1 MDAYTQ
7 DRRRLRIDTVLG
19 QDHVLPVSLRG
30 RDSISSFFSYD
41 VELASTDHAIK
52 ADDILGTSA
61 TLRLEDSTGLYTNI
75 NGVVARFAV
84 AGRDARGFSLYRI
97 CVVPSLWFLTQ
108 TRDCRIFQ
116 DKNVRDIVDA
126 ILGEH
131 GIQHKEWR
139 LNAEH
144 EKRDYCVQYLETAYD
159 FICRLLEE
167 EGIFFYFRHD
177 DKKHTVV
184 FSDNNRGLTKCA
196 NERVA
201 IAGDVGAP
209 GGIWQW
215 ESTYRFRTGQWAL
228 GDYNFETPSTSLTT
242 EKKTV
247 NQVLAK
253 RPFEVFDYPGRYLKK
268 SPGDAL
274 TKLRIEYEEAAYQE
288 TSGEGACLGFT
299 AGTYFSLSSGDA
311 RETGE
316 EYLVSSVEH
325 SAEDWSELTQ
335 DAKPATYSNRFCCA
349 LRSVPYR
356 PELKTE
362 RPRIHGTQ
370 TAVVTGPGGSEIFT
384 DKYGRIKVHFHWD
397 RQGKKDEHSSC
408 WIRVAQS
415 WAGRS
420 FGTWYVPRIGQEV
433 VVAFLEGDP
442 DRPLVVG
449 SVYNAEQTVPFSLPA
464 NATQSGLR
472 TRSSMGGGAANC
484 NEFRFEDKKGSELVS
499 LHSEKDLSTETEHDA
514 THWVGHDETTTVDNN
529 RTETVHGNE
538 TITIDKN
545 RTETVHMNE
554 TVQIDLNRAHTIG
567 VAEMLTVGAAR
578 VHSVGLAEAI
588 TVGTARTLTVGAA
601 QTITVGADQAITVG
615 ANQTINVAND
625 QTISVG
631 ANENVSVGGNET
643 ISVAKDRSTNV
654 SENETLEVG
663 KKIMISAGEEI
674 VLKTGS
680 ATITMKK
687 NGDITIE
694 GKQITIKGSGD
705 VIIKGQKILQN

>member
-7 DRRRLRIDTVLG
+7 ERRRLRIDTVLG
-19 QDHVLPVSLRG
+19 KDHVLLVSLRG
-30 RDSISSFFSYD
+30 RDSISSYFSYD
-41 VELASTDHAIK
+41 LELASTDHAIQ
-52 ADDILGTSA
+52 AADILGTAA
-61 TLRLEDSTGLYTNI
+61 TIRLDGGTDLYATV
-75 NGVVARFAV
+75 NGIVSRFAEL
-84 AGRDARGFSLYRI
+84 GRDARGFSLYRI
-97 CVVPSLWFLTQ
+97 RVVPSLWFLTR
-108 TRDCRIFQ
+108 TSDCRIFQ
-116 DKNVRDIVDA
+116 EKTVSDIVDA
-126 ILGEH
+126 ILGEY

-144 EKRDYCVQYLETAYD
+144 ERRDYCVQYRETAYD

-184 FSDNNRGLTKCA
+184 FSDNNRSLPKCA
-196 NERVA
+196 NTRVT
-201 IAGDVGAP
+201 ISPDVGAP
-209 GGIWQW
+209 DGIWHW
-215 ESTYRFRTGQWAL
+215 ESTYRIRTSQWAL

-253 RPFEVFDYPGRYLKK
+253 RPFEMFDYPGGYLKK
-268 SPGDAL
+268 SPGETL

-288 TSGEGACLGFT
+288 TAGEGSCVGFA
-299 AGTYFSLSSGDA
+299 AGTYFTLFNAEA
-311 RETGE
+311 RQADK
-316 EYLVSSVEH
+316 EYLINSVDH
-325 SAEDWSELTQ
+325 VAEDWSQLAQ
-335 DAKPATYSNRFCCA
+335 DAKPPTYSNRFRCA

-356 PELKTE
+356 PEMKTA

-384 DKYGRIKVHFHWD
+384 DKYGRIKVQFHWD

-408 WIRVAQS
+408 WVRVAQS

-420 FGTWYVPRIGQEV
+420 FGTWFLPRIGQEV

-464 NATQSGLR
+464 NKTQSGLR
-472 TRSSMGGGAANC
+472 TRSSLGGGAVNC
-484 NEFRFEDKKGSELVS
+484 NEFRFEDRKGSELVS

-545 RTETVHMNE
+545 RSEIVHQNE
-554 TVQIDLNRAHTIG
+554 TVNIDLNRSHT
-567 VAEMLTVGAAR
+567 VTLMDTLTVGAAR
-578 VHSVGLAEAI
+578 AHSVGLAEAI
-588 TVGTARTLTVGAA
+588 TVGTARTVTVGAA
-601 QTITVGADQAITVG
+601 QAITVGADQAITV
-615 ANQTINVAND
+615 AKD

-631 ANENVSVGGNET
+631 GNET
-643 ISVAKDRSTNV
+643 TSIAKDRSANV
-654 SENETLEVG
+654 GETETLAVG
-663 KKIMISAGEEI
+663 KKIMISAGDEI

-694 GKQITIKGSGD
+694 GKQITIKGSGN
-705 VIIKGQKILQN
+705 VVIKGQEILQN

>member
-7 DRRRLRIDTVLG
+7 ERRRLRIDTVLG
-19 QDHVLPVSLRG
+19 RDHVLPVTLRG
-30 RDSISSFFSYD
+30 LDSISSFYAYD
-41 VELASTDHAIK
+41 IELASTDHAIK
-52 ADDILGTSA
+52 AGDILGTAA
-61 TLRLEDSTGLYTNI
+61 TVRLEDATGLYTTI
-75 NGVVARFAV
+75 NGIVARFAV
-84 AGRDARGFSLYRI
+84 TGRDSRGFSLYRVR
-97 CVVPSLWFLTQ
+97 VVPSLWFLTR
-108 TRDCRIFQ
+108 TSDCRIFQ
-116 DKNVRDIVDA
+116 EKTVRDIVDA

-131 GIQHKEWR
+131 GIRHKEWR
-139 LNAEH
+139 LSAEH
-144 EKRDYCVQYLETAYD
+144 EKRDYCVQYRETAYD

-177 DKKHTVV
+177 EKNHTVV
-184 FSDNNRGLTKCA
+184 FSDNNRGLTKCT

-201 IAGDVGAP
+201 ISPDEGAP

-215 ESTYRFRTGQWAL
+215 ESTYRFRSGQWAL

-253 RPFEVFDYPGRYLKK
+253 RPFEMFDYPGRYLTK

-288 TSGEGACLGFT
+288 ASGEGACLGFA
-299 AGTYFSLSSGDA
+299 AGTYFSLSNADA
-311 RETGE
+311 READK

-325 SAEDWSELTQ
+325 SAEDWSQLTQ
-335 DAKPATYSNRFCCA
+335 DAKPATYSNRFRCA

-356 PELKTE
+356 PEMKTE

-384 DKYGRIKVHFHWD
+384 DKYGRIKVQFHWD

-408 WIRVAQS
+408 WVRVAQS

-449 SVYNAEQTVPFSLPA
+449 SVYNAEQTVPFPLPA

-499 LHSEKDLSTETEHDA
+499 LHSEKDFSTETEHDA
-514 THWVGHDETTTVDNN
+514 THSVGHDETTTVGNN

-554 TVQIDLNRAHTIG
+554 TVGIDLNRSHTVDAGGDADGRARRACTAWVWPRRSPWGRRAWSPWARRRARGGRVQSID
-567 VAEMLTVGAAR
+567 VAANR
-578 VHSVGLAEAI
+578 RSRS
-588 TVGTARTLTVGAA
+588 ARTRRSRWRRTRL
-601 QTITVGADQAITVG
+601 I
-615 ANQTINVAND
+615 
-625 QTISVG
+625 
-631 ANENVSVGGNET
+631 SVGGNET
-643 ISVAKDRSTNV
+643 IAVAKDRSANIG
-654 SENETLEVG
+654 ENETLEVG

-687 NGDITIE
+687 NGEITIE
-694 GKQITIKGSGD
+694 GKQITIKGSGRCHH
-705 VIIKGQKILQN
+705 